1 MEYDQIQ
8 SGEYQ
13 ETGKKSL
20 RWVFRLFGTFIFT
33 FLVFGA
39 GFYFSII
46 LLGSKEHDI
55 TDDQVFTE
63 VSSDDSSPQPS
74 RPEPS
79 LLLDEKFLEM
89 TRRGNLLEERL
100 ASIEQLIASLSKD
113 VEESDLIRVEI
124 ESLRGSLDM
133 RFVEL
138 ERQFVNANTSELNV
152 LDRIE
157 ARVLKADE
165 YLVKKENPLIAIT
178 ILKDLSFYTDQLNP
192 DTQSEI
198 NTLISEEIAKL
209 EELLKLPVYRL
220 PNKLED
226 LSRLISQLEVQKNE
240 KQNVEVMERSIEKPK
255 LEFGS
260 VTNAA
265 WEELKALVSVS
276 NIDYGLIDQ
285 IAADNFH
292 LIKLQLQLEVVV
304 ARGCL
309 NVSNFRGLRV
319 SLENLERLRQVYL
332 AESKPIEKL
341 LIEINQISLLS
352 SDVKPPDLSES
363 LRRINELRILQGL

>member
-20 RWVFRLFGTFIFT
+20 RWAFRLFGTLIFT

-46 LLGSKEHDI
+46 LLGGKKHDI

-63 VSSDDSSPQPS
+63 VSSDDSSPQPL
-74 RPEPS
+74 RPESS
-79 LLLDEKFLEM
+79 LLIDEKFLEM

-100 ASIEQLIASLSKD
+100 ASVEQLIASLSKD

-240 KQNVEVMERSIEKPK
+240 KQNVEVMEKSIEKPE

-341 LIEINQISLLS
+341 LLEINQISLLS